1 MQRVS
6 KIRHFMRFPR
16 LISTLSAAMAI
27 AMAALAGTARC
38 ADPAEAEEL
47 IQKGNVFYDK
57 LQPAE
62 ALKYYLPAE
71 KLAPNNAGLL
81 VRIARQYR
89 HLMSDARSIEEK
101 TRLGTVAVKYSDRAV
116 ALAPNDPEAQLAV
129 AISYGK
135 LLPFQ
140 SNKEQFFNSRV
151 IKTAADKVI
160 ALDPTNDLGWQ
171 VLGRWKFNI
180 AAIGGLKRVLAQTA
194 FGKLPTATYDEAV
207 RCYQKAIELNPKRL
221 MHYIELGRT
230 YAVMGK
236 TAEAR
241 TFINKGLAM
250 PDTEKDDPES
260 KRQGREILQQ
270 LH

>member
-1 MQRVS
+1 M
-6 KIRHFMRFPR
+6 IRPSLLLHA
-16 LISTLSAAMAI
+16 LSAAA
-27 AMAALAGTARC
+27 ALALAGTGLG
-38 ADPAEAEEL
+38 ADSAEDL

-57 LQPAE
+57 LQPAD

-71 KLAPNNAGLL
+71 KLAPDNAGLL

-89 HLMSDARSIEEK
+89 HLMSDARNLDEK
-101 TRLGTVAVKYSDRAV
+101 IRLGTVAVKYSDRAV

-135 LLPFQ
+135 VLPFQ
-140 SNKEQFFNSRV
+140 SNKEQFLNSRV

-160 ALDPTNDLGWQ
+160 ATDPSNDLGWQ

-194 FGKLPTATYDEAV
+194 FGKLPTATYDEAA
-207 RCYQKAIELNPKRL
+207 RCFEKAIQLNPQRL
-221 MHYIELGRT
+221 MHYVELGRT

-241 TFINKGLAM
+241 KFIAKGLAM
-250 PDTEKDDPES
+250 PDTEKDDPEI

>member
-1 MQRVS
+1 M
-6 KIRHFMRFPR
+6 MRSA
-16 LISTLSAAMAI
+16 LLLHALSAAA
-27 AMAALAGTARC
+27 ALALAGTALG
-38 ADPAEAEEL
+38 ADSAEDL

-71 KLAPNNAGLL
+71 KLAPDNAGLL

-89 HLMSDARSIEEK
+89 HLMSDARNLDEK
-101 TRLGTVAVKYSDRAV
+101 IRLGTLAVKYADHAV

-140 SNKEQFFNSRV
+140 GNKEQFFNSRV

-160 ALDPTNDLGWQ
+160 ALDPNNDLGWQ

-194 FGKLPTATYDEAV
+194 FGKLPTATYEDAV
-207 RCYQKAIELNPKRL
+207 QCFEKAIALNPQRL

-241 TFINKGLAM
+241 KFIAKGLAM
-250 PDTEKDDPES
+250 PDTEKDDPET

>member
-1 MQRVS
+1 MRPA
-6 KIRHFMRFPR
+6 HF
-16 LISTLSAAMAI
+16 LNVLLAA
-27 AMAALAGTARC
+27 AALALASVATG
-38 ADPAEAEEL
+38 ADTAEEL

-71 KLAPNNAGLL
+71 QLAPDNAGLL

-89 HLMSDARSIEEK
+89 HLMSDAPKLEEK
-101 TRLGTVAVKYSDRAV
+101 IRLGAVAVKYADRAV

-129 AISYGK
+129 AISYAK

-140 SNKEQFFNSRV
+140 SNKEQFNNSRV
-151 IKTAADKVI
+151 IKAAADKVI
-160 ALDPTNDLGWQ
+160 ALDPGNDLGWT
-171 VLGRWKFNI
+171 VLGRWYFNV
-180 AAIGGLKRVLAQTA
+180 AGVGGLKRIAAQTF
-194 FGKLPTATYDEAV
+194 FGKLPSAKYEDAV
-207 RCYQKAIELNPKRL
+207 RCFEKAIELKPKRV
-221 MHYIELGRT
+221 MHYVELGRT

-241 TFINKGLAM
+241 KFISKGLAL
-250 PDTEKDDPES
+250 PDTEKDDPET

>member
-1 MQRVS
+1 M
-6 KIRHFMRFPR
+6 MRPALF
-16 LISTLSAAMAI
+16 LHALLAAASLAFASMALGADSAE
-27 AMAALAGTARC
+27 
-38 ADPAEAEEL
+38 DL

-71 KLAPNNAGLL
+71 KLAPDNAGLL

-89 HLMSDARSIEEK
+89 HLMSDARNLDEK
-101 TRLGTVAVKYSDRAV
+101 VRLGTLAVKYSDRAV
-116 ALAPNDPEAQLAV
+116 ALAPNDAEAQLAV

-140 SNKEQFFNSRV
+140 SNKEQFLNSRV

-160 ALDPTNDLGWQ
+160 ATDPANDLGWQ

-194 FGKLPTATYDEAV
+194 FGKLPTATYEDAA
-207 RCYQKAIELNPKRL
+207 RCFEKAIALNPQRL

-230 YAVMGK
+230 YAVMGN

-241 TFINKGLAM
+241 KFIAKGLAM
-250 PDTEKDDPES
+250 PDTEKDDPET

>member
-1 MQRVS
+1 
-6 KIRHFMRFPR
+6 MRSALF
-16 LISTLSAAMAI
+16 LHTLSAAA
-27 AMAALAGTARC
+27 ALALAGTALG
-38 ADPAEAEEL
+38 ADSAEDL

-71 KLAPNNAGLL
+71 KLAPDNAGLL

-89 HLMSDARSIEEK
+89 HLMSDARNLDEK
-101 TRLGTVAVKYSDRAV
+101 VRLGTLAVKYSDRAV
-116 ALAPNDPEAQLAV
+116 ALAPNDAEAQLAV

-151 IKTAADKVI
+151 IKSAADKVI
-160 ALDPTNDLGWQ
+160 ATDPANDLGWQ

-194 FGKLPTATYDEAV
+194 FGKLPTATYEDAA
-207 RCYQKAIELNPKRL
+207 RCFEKAIALNPQRL
-221 MHYIELGRT
+221 MHYVELGRT

-236 TAEAR
+236 TEEAR
-241 TFINKGLAM
+241 KFIAKGLAM
-250 PDTEKDDPES
+250 PDTEKDDPET

>member
-1 MQRVS
+1 MQMLTPLVA
-6 KIRHFMRFPR
+6 
-16 LISTLSAAMAI
+16 LLL
-27 AMAALAGTARC
+27 LAGTGWS
-38 ADPAEAEEL
+38 AESAAEL
-47 IQKGNVFYDK
+47 IQKGNVYYDK

-71 KLAPNNAGLL
+71 KLEPSNAGLL

-89 HLMSDARSIEEK
+89 HLMSEARSLSEK
-101 TRLGTVAVKYSDRAV
+101 ERLAALAVKYSDRAV

-135 LLPFQ
+135 LVPFQ
-140 SNKEQFFNSRV
+140 GNKEQFMNSRV
-151 IKTAADKVI
+151 IKAAADKVI
-160 ALDPTNDLGWQ
+160 ALDPGNDIGWQ

-180 AAIGGLKRVLAQTA
+180 ASISGLKRVLAQTA
-194 FGKLPTATYDEAV
+194 FGKLPTATYEEAV
-207 RCYQKAIELNPKRL
+207 RCYEKAIELNPKRL

-236 TAEAR
+236 SDEAR
-241 TFINKGLAM
+241 KMINKGLSL

-270 LH
+270 LR

>member
-1 MQRVS
+1 MRV
-6 KIRHFMRFPR
+6 
-16 LISTLSAAMAI
+16 TLLRYAISAAVALV
-27 AMAALAGTARC
+27 LAGTGLG
-38 ADPAEAEEL
+38 ADSAEDL

-71 KLAPNNAGLL
+71 KLAPDNAGLL

-89 HLMSDARSIEEK
+89 HLMSDARNLDEK
-101 TRLGTVAVKYSDRAV
+101 IRLGTMAVKYSDRAV
-116 ALAPNDPEAQLAV
+116 ALAPDDAEAQLAV

-140 SNKEQFFNSRV
+140 SNKEQFLNSRV

-160 ALDPTNDLGWQ
+160 ATDPSNDLGWQ

-180 AAIGGLKRVLAQTA
+180 AAIGGIKRVLAQTA
-194 FGKLPTATYDEAV
+194 YGKLPTATYEDAV
-207 RCYQKAIELNPKRL
+207 RCFEKAIALNPQRL
-221 MHYIELGRT
+221 MHYVELGRT

-241 TFINKGLAM
+241 KFINKGLAM
-250 PDTEKDDPES
+250 ADTEKDDPET